1 MLYQTKN
8 SNLKP
13 FYEYLLKVKDKNKIE
28 IHNKFLDDYAK
39 NIQRD
44 NNSDWFV
51 QKYMR
56 EDIECRVLRKD
67 FNTMDTYRIVACML
81 LCYKMKID
89 LGHAINMWRKGIV
102 I

>member
-28 IHNKFLDDYAK
+28 INNQFLNDYER
-39 NIQRD
+39 NTQRT

-56 EDIECRVLRKD
+56 EDIECKTLRKA

-81 LCYKMKID
+81 LCYKMEVD
-89 LGHAINMWRKGIV
+89 LGNAINMYRKGIV

>member
-28 IHNKFLDDYAK
+28 INNQFLNDYEK
-39 NIQRD
+39 NIQRTD
-44 NNSDWFV
+44 NSDWFV

-56 EDIECRVLRKD
+56 EDIECKALRKD

-81 LCYKMKID
+81 LCYKMEVD
-89 LGHAINMWRKGIV
+89 LGHAINMYRKGIV

>member
-28 IHNKFLDDYAK
+28 INNQFLNDYER
-39 NIQRD
+39 NIQRT

-56 EDIECRVLRKD
+56 EDIECKTLRKD

-81 LCYKMKID
+81 LCYKMEVD
-89 LGHAINMWRKGIV
+89 LGHAINMYRKGIV

>member
-28 IHNKFLDDYAK
+28 INNQFLNDYEK
-39 NIQRD
+39 NIQRTD
-44 NNSDWFV
+44 NSDWFV
-51 QKYMR
+51 QKCMR
-56 EDIECRVLRKD
+56 EDIECKALRKD

-81 LCYKMKID
+81 LNEYFLSLHFI
-89 LGHAINMWRKGIV
+89 
-102 I
+102 